1 MSNLLT
7 GETDVFAAAPGAG
20 GRCAVL
26 FLASYLPQEPRIFTA
41 DHARALDHEIDSL
54 AAEGWLLSVARM
66 VDERRAEIP
75 SAFSTGFA
83 HDVDVAGVFE
93 APSVGAALE
102 GTVRI
107 ERAGWARRFATR
119 WMIGPREFASVKGS
133 GPEIERPWGFI
144 ALWEWN
150 DNWAAATAEQR
161 REYDIECDIAFKGDL
176 ALNVNI
182 TGRHRFDW
190 SGSWHHLGVW
200 ESGSPEAVN
209 DAITGHERVADF
221 KFTTSRHYLGLRRPL
236 AELIRY
242 PSGVKT

>member
-1 MSNLLT
+1 VSNLLT
-7 GETDVFAAAPGAG
+7 GETEVFAAAGSG

-26 FLASYLPQEPRIFTA
+26 FLASYQPQQPRIFTA
-41 DHARALDHEIDSL
+41 EHAAALDREL
-54 AAEGWLLSVARM
+54 ALLAEEGWLLSVSRM
-66 VDERRAEIP
+66 VDESRTDEP
-75 SAFSTGFA
+75 SAFDTGFA

-93 APSVGAALE
+93 APSIAAALA
-102 GTVRI
+102 GTVRL
-107 ERAGWARRFATR
+107 ERAGWSRRFATR
-119 WMIGPREFASVKGS
+119 WMIGPREFASVRGS
-133 GPEIERPWGFI
+133 GPDIDRPWGFI

-182 TGRHRFDW
+182 AGRHRFDW
-190 SGSWHHLGVW
+190 STSWHHLGVW

-209 DAITGHERVADF
+209 EAITGHERVADF

-236 AELIRY
+236 AELIRF
-242 PSGVKT
+242 PSGAKA